1 MTLILFSEDGK
12 QQTEEFNRNTETND
26 TRQSSGGPIRARQSG
41 RLRNRPMQDYTAQ
54 LGHRPNKKK
63 NEKQDETEE

>member
-1 MTLILFSEDGK
+1 MFSEDEK
-12 QQTEEFNRNTETND
+12 QPTEELNPDIETTEA
-26 TRQSSGGPIRARQSG
+26 RQSSGGPIRARQSG

-63 NEKQDETEE
+63 NKKQDETEE